1 MQGPAKDGCV
11 IIRPFH
17 ANVYLQYNV
26 FVIYDESKAVP
37 QGPSHDKVPQKHA
50 ANWQENTSHRSVVP
64 TKLLLRIFIE
74 ITLWHGCPRPLFIME
89 GALKKEDVYC
99 RIYFGIH
106 SMTLSYDTNL
116 HVPKQSCSK
125 KLNIVKFVVM
135 INDKPVIAC
144 YLLQC
149 GISSSFHIFSL
160 FLSLT
165 GSSNIT
171 AKQNKSVIETVVI

>member
-1 MQGPAKDGCV
+1 MMNRKQSLKDHSMIRCPKNMQQTDRGTPHTEAWFQQSYCHASLLKLHFGTGAPA
-11 IIRPFH
+11 P
-17 ANVYLQYNV
+17 
-26 FVIYDESKAVP
+26 
-37 QGPSHDKVPQKHA
+37 
-50 ANWQENTSHRSVVP
+50 
-64 TKLLLRIFIE
+64 
-74 ITLWHGCPRPLFIME
+74 ME

-106 SMTLSYDTNL
+106 SITLSYDTTL
-116 HVPKQSCSK
+116 HVPKQSSSK
-125 KLNIVKFVVM
+125 KLNIVQFVLM

-171 AKQNKSVIETVVI
+171 AKQT